1 MPIAYIHYHKHISN
15 RPIFHY
21 LKRFFS
27 EIGYGQ
33 RCVPCRSRNPH
44 TAPEL
49 AIASNADGLKAE
61 SHLSRVLVL

>member
-1 MPIAYIHYHKHISN
+1 MPMAYIHCHKHISN
-15 RPIFHY
+15 TSIFLY
-21 LKRFFS
+21 LKHFLS

-33 RCVPCRSRNPH
+33 RCVPCRSQNPH

-49 AIASNADGLKAE
+49 AIALDADGLKAE